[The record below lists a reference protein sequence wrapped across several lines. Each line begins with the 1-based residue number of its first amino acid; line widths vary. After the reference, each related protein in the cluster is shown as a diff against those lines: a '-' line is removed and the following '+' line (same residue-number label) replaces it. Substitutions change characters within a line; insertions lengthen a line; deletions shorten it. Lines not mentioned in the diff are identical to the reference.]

1 MAQLHKKIFIK
12 GEIKL
17 LTGTHIG
24 GTNSA
29 MGIGGPDS
37 TVVRNP
43 IDNKPYIPGSS
54 LKGKMRAMIEI
65 ADGTIGKSKMKDVK
79 NVSCQDIS
87 KPSAKLFGNAPT
99 NSDVDKNGIKFKQ
112 RPSKL
117 IVRDGKILSD
127 DSDFVNTD
135 LPYTESKTE
144 VVIDRI
150 TAKATPRQIERV
162 PAGAIFNLDLVLN
175 VFDEDNQNE
184 QLNTLFR
191 ALKLVQEDYIGGSGS
206 RGYGQV
212 EFKIDSVIEKEMN
225 KYTDEKYLGKNITD
239 DWKSKIEA

>member
-43 IDNKPYIPGSS
+43 IDNRPYIPGSS
-54 LKGKMRAMIEI
+54 LKGKMRAMIDI
-65 ADGTIGKSKMKDVK
+65 ADGTIEKVNMGQVK
-79 NVSCQDIS
+79 NSASQDPNS
-87 KPSAKLFGNAPT
+87 NSAKLFGTARN
-99 NSDVDKNGIKFKQ
+99 DDKQ

-225 KYTDEKYLGKNITD
+225 KYTDEKYLGENITD

>member
-1 MAQLHKKIFIK
+1 MAQLVKKIFIK

-54 LKGKMRAMIEI
+54 LKGKMRAMVEV
-65 ADGTIGKSKMKDVK
+65 ADGTIATVNMGQVK
-79 NVSCQDIS
+79 NGASQDS
-87 KPSAKLFGNAPT
+87 STASAKLFGTA
-99 NSDVDKNGIKFKQ
+99 KNDDRQ

-117 IVRDGKILSD
+117 IVRDAKMLSTD
-127 DSDFVNTD
+127 EEFANTD

-162 PAGAIFNLDLVLN
+162 PAGARFELDLVLN
-175 VFDEDNQNE
+175 VYDEDIKQD
-184 QLNTLFR
+184 QLSTLFR
-191 ALKLVQEDYIGGSGS
+191 ALKLVEDDYIGGSGS
-206 RGYGQV
+206 RGYGQIK
-212 EFKIDSVIEKEMN
+212 FDIKTVIEKEM
-225 KYTDEKYLGKNITD
+225 EKYFEDDYEGIDLTQ
-239 DWKSKIEA
+239 DWKPKLN

>member
-1 MAQLHKKIFIK
+1 MAQLKKKIFIK
-12 GEIKL
+12 GEIEL

-24 GTNSA
+24 GTNSS

-54 LKGKMRAMIEI
+54 LKGKMRAMIDI
-65 ADGTIGKSKMKDVK
+65 ADGTIEKVNMGQVK
-79 NVSCQDIS
+79 NTASQNPDTS
-87 KPSAKLFGNAPT
+87 SAQLFGTARK
-99 NSDVDKNGIKFKQ
+99 DDKQ

-117 IVRDGKILSD
+117 LVRDSELLSND
-127 DSDFVNTD
+127 EDFVNTD
-135 LPYTESKTE
+135 LPFTESKTE

-162 PAGAIFNLDLVLN
+162 PAGARFKLEMVLN
-175 VFDEDNQNE
+175 VFEEDDQKK

-191 ALKLVQEDYIGGSGS
+191 ALQLVQEDYIGGSGS

-212 EFKIDSVIEKEMN
+212 EFQIDSVIEKEMV
-225 KYTDEKYLGKNITD
+225 KYTEESYSGNDITD
-239 DWKSKIEA
+239 KWKFK

>member
-1 MAQLHKKIFIK
+1 MEKLQKKIFIE
-12 GEIKL
+12 GEIEL
-17 LTGTHIG
+17 ITGTHIG

-65 ADGTIGKSKMKDVK
+65 ADGSISIKEDKKRNKSYG
-79 NVSCQDIS
+79 VSDKFDS
-87 KPSAKLFGNAPT
+87 DSSKLFG
-99 NSDVDKNGIKFKQ
+99 SLQKDDKQ

-117 IVRDGKILSD
+117 IVRDGKMLSEEEEF
-127 DSDFVNTD
+127 SNTD

-150 TAKATPRQIERV
+150 TAKANPRQIERV
-162 PAGAIFNLDLVLN
+162 PAGARFKLYMILN
-175 VFDEDNQNE
+175 VFNEDDVEAQME
-184 QLNTLFR
+184 TIFR
-191 ALKLVQEDYIGGSGS
+191 ALKLVQDDYLGGSGS

-212 EFKIDSVIEKEMN
+212 KFNIEKVIAKELEN
-225 KYTDEKYLGKNITD
+225 YFDDNYQGDDITNE
-239 DWKSKIEA
+239 WKSKLV